1 MITNPA
7 VALAA
12 MLMSNTVITGL
23 VGKMNGGTIPFI
35 KHGIISESEG
45 NLPAIGFYLNSGDTT
60 QCLNDYR
67 FTVNCYAGNSPNMFD
82 ASEKSLELAM
92 AVVNEFNEASSG
104 IDGYN
109 ARTTCSI
116 IFSLPDPNG
125 KQVNTP
131 IDFRIVNI

>member
-7 VALAA
+7 VALTT

-45 NLPAIGFYLNSGDTT
+45 NLPAIGFYLNAGDPD
-60 QCLNDYR
+60 QCLTDFR
-67 FTVNCYAGNSPNMFD
+67 FTVNCYAGNSPNMYD
-82 ASEKSLELAM
+82 ASEKSLDLAL
-92 AVVNEFNEASSG
+92 AILKEFNG
-104 IDGYN
+104 KDKGLDGFF